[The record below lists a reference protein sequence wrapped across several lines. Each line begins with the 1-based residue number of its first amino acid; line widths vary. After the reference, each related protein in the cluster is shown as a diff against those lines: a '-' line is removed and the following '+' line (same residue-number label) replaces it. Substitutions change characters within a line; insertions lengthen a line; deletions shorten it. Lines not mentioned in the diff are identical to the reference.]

1 MHDDRSADIA
11 DGPTLALR
19 RIRSEDLPRISQF
32 SFTVSIQ
39 EPHSELARLRELH
52 AVDGLWR
59 GEAGAGAI
67 VEKATARFIGTCQ
80 FYRSGPCLH
89 GIEIGYIIHDSADRG
104 QGFAAIALRLFSDYL
119 FATRPDDFR
128 HQLLIE
134 VWNTAS
140 WKVAERCG
148 FLREGV
154 LRSSGLGAG
163 DPADSFVY
171 SRTRKDY
178 AQELTSNNGA
188 GSH

>member
-1 MHDDRSADIA
+1 MHDDSIAEGRALTIRRVRSD
-11 DGPTLALR
+11 DLLR
-19 RIRSEDLPRISQF
+19 ITQF
-32 SFTVSIQ
+32 AFTVSIL
-39 EPHSELARLRELH
+39 EPHADLARLRELH
-52 AVDGLWR
+52 TVDGLWR
-59 GEAGAGAI
+59 GDAGAIAI
-67 VEKATARFIGTCQ
+67 VEKRSGRFIGTCQ

-89 GIEIGYIIHDSADRG
+89 GIEIGYIIHDLVDRG
-104 QGFAAIALRLFSDYL
+104 QGFAAEALRLFSDYL
-119 FATRPDDFR
+119 FADRPNEFR
-128 HQLLIE
+128 QQLLIE

-178 AQELTSNNGA
+178 LQELTSNNGP
-188 GSH
+188 GTH